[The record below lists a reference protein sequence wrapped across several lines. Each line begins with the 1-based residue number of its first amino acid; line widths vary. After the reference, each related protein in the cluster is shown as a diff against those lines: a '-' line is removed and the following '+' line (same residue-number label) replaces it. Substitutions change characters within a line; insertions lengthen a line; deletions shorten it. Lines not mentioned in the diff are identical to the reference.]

1 MTSPVLTT
9 AAAPGPGI
17 YVQAV
22 VYAQAT
28 FEASAQYAIH
38 TLPKGTVHFNAR
50 AAYQVR
56 PPTTCFF
63 RVSARYNMAAGTL
76 GVAGVTLPAH
86 AEFGANVAPHGSVTL
101 AVSATYSFAGTE
113 VSTPPPP
120 PAQINIAV
128 TRAATI

>member
-1 MTSPVLTT
+1 
-9 AAAPGPGI
+9 
-17 YVQAV
+17 
-22 VYAQAT
+22 
-28 FEASAQYAIH
+28 
-38 TLPKGTVHFNAR
+38 
-50 AAYQVR
+50 
-56 PPTTCFF
+56 
-63 RVSARYNMAAGTL
+63 MAAGTL